1 MARCGQHPAGSG
13 GLGSAGWISRRAG
26 LSTTPLRLGWR
37 QREAAA
43 SGGRRRTVLA
53 HIQEPPDAALDGG
66 QVLERVLDV
75 PEGLGPAAGLQGRRG
90 GAVRALGVRGRG
102 ARPVP
107 RPSHPLTLAL
117 TASRGSAMPRRCPSW
132 VEVGSWAAT
141 RRLLEE
147 SDMPT
152 PCGGLP
158 GRSGGRRGAGTAE
171 FEWRCVRWGREA
183 GPGAIDRT
191 GAQDSDC
198 WPCRNQATGHP
209 TPCAWDLSVLPLNR
223 AAIGAFQPHPDTTCK
238 LSRPTPGPCAS
249 SCPLPAHSAAAV

>member
-13 GLGSAGWISRRAG
+13 GLASAGWISRRAG

-53 HIQEPPDAALDGG
+53 HVQEPPDAALDGG

-132 VEVGSWAAT
+132 VAVGSWAAT

-158 GRSGGRRGAGTAE
+158 GGERGPRRGGGRPSSSVAGGRGGQAGTPA
-171 FEWRCVRWGREA
+171 
-183 GPGAIDRT
+183 AIDQT
-191 GAQDSDC
+191 GAQRSS
-198 WPCRNQATGHP
+198 WGPCRNQGDRP
-209 TPCAWDLSVLPLNR
+209 
-223 AAIGAFQPHPDTTCK
+223 PD
-238 LSRPTPGPCAS
+238 
-249 SCPLPAHSAAAV
+249 